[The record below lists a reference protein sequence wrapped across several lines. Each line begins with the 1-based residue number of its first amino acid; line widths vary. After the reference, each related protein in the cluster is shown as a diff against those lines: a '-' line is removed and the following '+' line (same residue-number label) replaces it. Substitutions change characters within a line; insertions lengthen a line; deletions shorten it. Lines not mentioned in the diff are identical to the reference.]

1 MPVSS
6 ASSAAA
12 RTTLAESAIGV
23 GTLVEAAKA
32 ASDHLRGAL
41 AAELR
46 DAAAPFATDT
56 THLIKFHGLYQQ
68 DDRDRRKALAAKRE
82 QLAYSCMVRVAVP
95 GGVLSPTQW
104 AALDR
109 VSDEVADGALR
120 LTTRQG
126 VQFHTVP
133 KTSLRHLM
141 QTVHQEL
148 LTTLAACGD
157 VVRNVCACPAPLAGR
172 NAARL
177 TDAAASLANHFR
189 PRTNAYVEIWLDGEQ
204 AVSFEKTDQLAA
216 TVKHSEQAVSFEKTD
231 QLAAPSAATIS
242 DPVSPLGGVDT
253 GLEPIYGDSYL
264 PRKFK
269 ISVAH
274 PGDNCVDVLSQDVG
288 LVPIAVGGVD
298 GYAVFVGG
306 GQGQS
311 HARPDDTFPRLATPL
326 GWSPTADLAR
336 TIEAVITVFRDYGDR
351 GDRGRAR
358 LKYLLADRG
367 EAWFRE
373 KVELRLAAP
382 LADVP
387 PLPAWDL
394 IHDHL
399 GWHESADGTWFLG
412 VRVPSGRVRDTESLK
427 MRTGLREVI
436 SKYVSEV
443 RITPNQDV
451 LLCGVAY
458 DDRSA
463 VDDVLRTYGIRL
475 TVDLGPVER
484 LAIACPALP
493 TCGQALGEAER
504 ILPEIVDELEQLL
517 RAENV
522 TRNVRMHMTGCPN
535 GCARPYT
542 AELGI
547 VGRTK
552 KTSDIYL
559 GGSPGGDRLAIRL
572 ATDVNL
578 RDLKSTLAPVIAEY
592 AAATSAGVDESLGDW
607 AARVGVEKLSELL
620 PAPAPK
626 RRGAKATTEA
636 DDE

>member
-1 MPVSS
+1 MAVSAVPS
-6 ASSAAA
+6 TAE
-12 RTTLAESAIGV
+12 RTTLADSAIGV
-23 GTLVEAAKA
+23 GTPVEATKA
-32 ASDHLRGAL
+32 ESDHLRGAL
-41 AAELR
+41 VAELH
-46 DAAAPFATDT
+46 DAAAPFTTDS
-56 THLIKFHGLYQQ
+56 THLLKFHGLYQQ

-95 GGVLSPTQW
+95 GGVLSPSQW

-133 KTSLRHLM
+133 KTSLRQLM
-141 QTVHQEL
+141 QSVHAEL

-157 VVRNVCACPAPLAGR
+157 VVRNVCSCPAPLTGR
-172 NAARL
+172 DPALL
-177 TDAAASLANHFR
+177 TDAATALADHFR
-189 PRTNAYVEIWLDGEQ
+189 PRTSAYVEIWLEGEQ
-204 AVSFEKTDQLAA
+204 AVTFEEAVSSQLAA
-216 TVKHSEQAVSFEKTD
+216 I
-231 QLAAPSAATIS
+231 P
-242 DPVSPLGGVDT
+242 DPVSPLGGDDT
-253 GLEPIYGDSYL
+253 RLEPIYGDSYL

-288 LVPIAVGGVD
+288 LVPVTVHGMN

-326 GWSPTADLAR
+326 GWTPTADVAR
-336 TIEAVITVFRDYGDR
+336 TIEAVVTVFRDYGNR

-367 EAWFRE
+367 EAWFRAQ
-373 KVELRLAAP
+373 VEERLGAP

-387 PLPAWDL
+387 ALPAWDL

-412 VRVPSGRVRDTESLK
+412 VRVPAGRVRDTEAVK
-427 MRTGLREVI
+427 MRTALREV
-436 SKYVSEV
+436 VAQHVGEV

-458 DDRSA
+458 NDRAA
-463 VDDVLRTYGIRL
+463 VDDILRAYGVRL
-475 TVDLGPVER
+475 SVDLGPVER

-504 ILPEIVDELEQLL
+504 ILPAIVDELEALL
-517 RAENV
+517 SAQSI

-559 GGSPGGDRLAIRL
+559 GGSPGGDRLALKL
-572 ATDVNL
+572 ATDVDL
-578 RDLKSTLAPVIAEY
+578 RDLSITLAPIIAEY
-592 AAATSAGVDESLGDW
+592 GAATSGGVDEALGDW
-607 AARVGVEKLSELL
+607 AARVGIEKLAELL
-620 PAPAPK
+620 PVPTV
-626 RRGAKATTEA
+626 RRRSAMAAAT

>member
-1 MPVSS
+1 MSGSS
-6 ASSAAA
+6 SSLPPPAE
-12 RTTLAESAIGV
+12 RTTLTTSGPGV
-23 GTLVEAAKA
+23 GTPVEAAKA
-32 ASDHLRGAL
+32 ISDHLRGTL
-41 AAELR
+41 IAELH
-46 DAAAPFATDT
+46 DAAAPFTTDS

-82 QLAYSCMVRVAVP
+82 QLAYSCMIRVAIP
-95 GGVLSPTQW
+95 GGVVTPQQW

-126 VQFHTVP
+126 IQYHTVP
-133 KTSLRHLM
+133 KAGLRHLIA
-141 QTVHQEL
+141 TVHAEL

-172 NAARL
+172 DPDVL
-177 TDAAASLANHFR
+177 TGVAAALADHFR
-189 PRTNAYVEIWLDGEQ
+189 PRTTAYVEIWLDGEQ
-204 AVSFEKTDQLAA
+204 AMSFGDNGA
-216 TVKHSEQAVSFEKTD
+216 T
-231 QLAAPSAATIS
+231 
-242 DPVSPLGGVDT
+242 GV
-253 GLEPIYGDSYL
+253 EPIYGDTYL

-269 ISVAH
+269 IAVAP
-274 PGDNCVDVLSQDVG
+274 PGDNCVDVLSNDVG
-288 LVPIAVGGVD
+288 LVPIAVDGVD

-326 GWSPTADLAR
+326 GWVATPDLMR
-336 TIEAVITVFRDYGDR
+336 TVEAVVTVFRDHGDR

-367 EAWFRE
+367 ESWFRAE
-373 KVELRLAAP
+373 VEGRLGAP
-382 LADVP
+382 LHDVP
-387 PLPAWDL
+387 TLPAWDL

-399 GWHESADGTWFLG
+399 GWHADNEGTWFLG
-412 VRVPSGRVRDTESLK
+412 VRVPSGRVRDTEAVKL
-427 MRTGLREVI
+427 RTALREAIAAHVA
-436 SKYVSEV
+436 EV

-458 DDRSA
+458 DDRSN
-463 VDDVLRTYGIRL
+463 VDDILRTYGVRL
-475 TVDLGPVER
+475 AVDLGPVER

-504 ILPEIVDELEQLL
+504 ILPGIVDEVESLL
-517 RAENV
+517 SAHSI
-522 TRNVRMHMTGCPN
+522 TRNIRLHMTGCPN

-559 GGSPGGDRLAIRL
+559 GGSPGGERLGVRL
-572 ATDVNL
+572 ATDVEL
-578 RDLKSTLAPVIAEY
+578 RDLTRTLEPVVAEY
-592 AAATSAGVDESLGDW
+592 AAASSSGAHESFGDW
-607 AARVGVEKLSELL
+607 AHRVGVEKLSELL
-620 PAPAPK
+620 PIPAP
-626 RRGAKATTEA
+626 RRRSAAVAATPDGDG

>member
-1 MPVSS
+1 MVV
-6 ASSAAA
+6 SAASPA
-12 RTTLAESAIGV
+12 VQKTTLAETASGV
-23 GTLVEAAKA
+23 GTPVEAAKA

-41 AAELR
+41 VAELH
-46 DAAAPFATDT
+46 DAAAPFTTDS
-56 THLIKFHGLYQQ
+56 THLLKFHGLYQQ
-68 DDRDRRKALAAKRE
+68 DDRDRRKVLAAKRE

-95 GGVLSPTQW
+95 GGVLSPSQW

-133 KTSLRHLM
+133 KTGLRHLM
-141 QTVHQEL
+141 NSVHAEL

-172 NAARL
+172 DTALLTNAA
-177 TDAAASLANHFR
+177 TALADHFR
-189 PRTNAYVEIWLDGEQ
+189 PRTAAYVEIWIDGEQ
-204 AVSFEKTDQLAA
+204 AVSFEKAGQLD
-216 TVKHSEQAVSFEKTD
+216 TTMGHSEQAVS
-231 QLAAPSAATIS
+231 
-242 DPVSPLGGVDT
+242 PLGGSDSGV
-253 GLEPIYGDSYL
+253 EPIYGDSYL

-288 LVPIAVGGVD
+288 LVPVAVQGVS

-326 GWSPTADLAR
+326 GWVPANQVAR
-336 TIEAVITVFRDYGDR
+336 TIESVVTVFRDYGDR

-367 EAWFRE
+367 EAWFRAQ
-373 KVELRLAAP
+373 VEERLGAP
-382 LADVP
+382 LTDVP

-399 GWHESADGTWFLG
+399 GWHESADATWFLG
-412 VRVPSGRVRDTESLK
+412 VRIPAGRVRDTNDVKL
-427 MRTGLREVI
+427 RTALCEVI
-436 SKYVSEV
+436 GKYVSEV
-443 RITPNQDV
+443 RITPNQDL

-458 DDRSA
+458 ADRRA
-463 VDDVLRTYGIRL
+463 VDDTLRAYGVRL
-475 TVDLGPVER
+475 SVDLGPVER

-504 ILPEIVDELEQLL
+504 ILPAIVDELESLL
-517 RAENV
+517 QQEQI

-559 GGSPGGDRLAIRL
+559 GGSPGGDRLALKL
-572 ATDVNL
+572 ATDVDL
-578 RDLKSTLAPVIAEY
+578 RDLKVTLAPVIAEY
-592 AAATSAGVDESLGDW
+592 AAATSHGAEESLGDW
-607 AARVGVEKLSELL
+607 AARVGIQKLSELL

-626 RRGAKATTEA
+626 RRGAKATADA

>member
-1 MPVSS
+1 MSGSS
-6 ASSAAA
+6 SSTFPSAE
-12 RTTLAESAIGV
+12 RTTLTTSGPGV
-23 GTLVEAAKA
+23 GTPVEAAKA
-32 ASDHLRGAL
+32 VSDHLRGAL
-41 AAELR
+41 IAELH
-46 DAAAPFATDT
+46 DAAAPFTTDS

-82 QLAYSCMVRVAVP
+82 QLAYSCMIRVAIP
-95 GGVLSPTQW
+95 GGVVTPRQW
-104 AALDR
+104 ASLDR

-126 VQFHTVP
+126 VQYHTVP
-133 KTSLRHLM
+133 KAGLRHLI
-141 QTVHQEL
+141 QTVHAEL

-172 NAARL
+172 NSDVL
-177 TDAAASLANHFR
+177 TGVASALADHFR
-189 PRTNAYVEIWLDGEQ
+189 PRTTAYVEIWLDGEQ
-204 AVSFEKTDQLAA
+204 AMSFGDNGA
-216 TVKHSEQAVSFEKTD
+216 TAV
-231 QLAAPSAATIS
+231 
-242 DPVSPLGGVDT
+242 
-253 GLEPIYGDSYL
+253 EPIYGDTYL

-269 ISVAH
+269 IAVAP
-274 PGDNCVDVLSQDVG
+274 PGDNCVDVLSNDVG
-288 LVPIAVGGVD
+288 LVPIAVDGVD

-326 GWSPTADLAR
+326 GWVATADLMR
-336 TIEAVITVFRDYGDR
+336 TVEAVVTVFRDHGDR

-367 EAWFRE
+367 VAWFRTE
-373 KVELRLAAP
+373 VEGRLEAP
-382 LADVP
+382 LLDVP
-387 PLPAWDL
+387 VLPAWDL

-399 GWHESADGTWFLG
+399 GWHADHEGTWFLG
-412 VRVPSGRVRDTESLK
+412 VRVPSGRVRDTDAVKL
-427 MRTGLREVI
+427 RTALREVI
-436 SKYVSEV
+436 AAYVGEV

-458 DDRSA
+458 DDRSK
-463 VDDVLRTYGIRL
+463 VDDVLRTYGVRL
-475 TVDLGPVER
+475 SVDLGPVER

-504 ILPEIVDELEQLL
+504 ILPGIIDEVESLL
-517 RAENV
+517 SAHSI
-522 TRNVRMHMTGCPN
+522 TRNIRLHMTGCPN

-559 GGSPGGDRLAIRL
+559 GGSPGGERLGVRL
-572 ATDVNL
+572 ATDVEL
-578 RDLKSTLAPVIAEY
+578 RDLKRTLEPVVAEY
-592 AAATSAGVDESLGDW
+592 AAASSSGAHESFGDW
-607 AARVGVEKLSELL
+607 AHRIGVEKLSELL
-620 PAPAPK
+620 PTPAP
-626 RRGAKATTEA
+626 RRRSAAVAADG

>member
-1 MPVSS
+1 MSGSPSSLSSS
-6 ASSAAA
+6 ADPATLSAD
-12 RTTLAESAIGV
+12 RTTLATSGPGIG
-23 GTLVEAAKA
+23 TAVEAAKA

-41 AAELR
+41 IAELH
-46 DAAAPFATDT
+46 DAAAPFTTDS

-68 DDRDRRKALAAKRE
+68 DDRDRRRALAAKRD
-82 QLAYSCMVRVAVP
+82 QLAYSCMIRVAIP
-95 GGVLSPTQW
+95 GGVVTPRQW

-126 VQFHTVP
+126 IQYHTVP
-133 KTSLRHLM
+133 KADLRQLI
-141 QTVHQEL
+141 QTVHAEL

-172 NAARL
+172 DPGVL
-177 TDAAASLANHFR
+177 TGVAAALADHFR
-189 PRTNAYVEIWLDGEQ
+189 PRTSAYVEIWLDGEQ
-204 AVSFEKTDQLAA
+204 AMSFGDDG
-216 TVKHSEQAVSFEKTD
+216 SS
-231 QLAAPSAATIS
+231 
-242 DPVSPLGGVDT
+242 GV
-253 GLEPIYGDSYL
+253 EPIYGDTYL

-269 ISVAH
+269 IAVAP
-274 PGDNCVDVLSQDVG
+274 PGDNCVDVLSNDVG
-288 LVPIAVGGVD
+288 LVPIVLDGVD

-326 GWSPTADLAR
+326 GWVATADLMP
-336 TIEAVITVFRDYGDR
+336 TVEAVVTVFRDHGDR

-367 EAWFRE
+367 EAWFRAE
-373 KVELRLAAP
+373 VEGRLGAA
-382 LADVP
+382 LLDVP
-387 PLPAWDL
+387 ALPAWDL

-399 GWHESADGTWFLG
+399 GWHADNEGTWFVG
-412 VRVPSGRVRDTESLK
+412 VRVPSGRVRDSDAVKL
-427 MRTGLREVI
+427 RTALREAIAAHVG
-436 SKYVSEV
+436 EV

-458 DDRSA
+458 DDRSK
-463 VDDVLRTYGIRL
+463 VDDILRAYGVRL
-475 TVDLGPVER
+475 SVDLGPVER

-504 ILPEIVDELEQLL
+504 ILPGIVDEVESLL
-517 RAENV
+517 SAHSI
-522 TRNVRMHMTGCPN
+522 TRNVRLHMTGCPN

-559 GGSPGGDRLAIRL
+559 GGSPGGERLGVRL
-572 ATDVNL
+572 ATDVEL
-578 RDLKSTLAPVIAEY
+578 RDLKRTLEPVVAEY
-592 AAATSAGVDESLGDW
+592 AAASSSGAHESFGDW
-607 AARVGVEKLSELL
+607 AHRVGVEKLSELL
-620 PAPAPK
+620 PAPTP
-626 RRGAKATTEA
+626 RRRSAVVAADG

>member
-1 MPVSS
+1 MSTVSTP
-6 ASSAAA
+6 
-12 RTTLAESAIGV
+12 RPTLHDSGPGV
-23 GTLVEAAKA
+23 GTPVEGVKA
-32 ASDHLRGAL
+32 ESGHLRGAL
-41 AAELR
+41 VAELH
-46 DAAAPFATDT
+46 DAAAPFTNDA

-82 QLAYSCMVRVAVP
+82 QLAYSCMVRVAIP
-95 GGVLSPTQW
+95 GGVVTPAQW

-126 VQFHTVP
+126 IQFHTVA
-133 KTSLRHLM
+133 KTGLRHLIS
-141 QTVHQEL
+141 TVHAEL

-172 NAARL
+172 DHAIV
-177 TDAAASLANHFR
+177 TGAASALADHFR
-189 PRTNAYVEIWLDGEQ
+189 PRTTAYVEIWLDGEQ
-204 AVSFEKTDQLAA
+204 ALSIGDTTGD
-216 TVKHSEQAVSFEKTD
+216 TT
-231 QLAAPSAATIS
+231 T
-242 DPVSPLGGVDT
+242 PVDV
-253 GLEPIYGDSYL
+253 EPIYGNVYL

-269 ISVAH
+269 IAVAP

-326 GWSPTADLAR
+326 GWTPAADVAR
-336 TIEAVITVFRDYGDR
+336 TIEAVVTVFRDYGDR

-358 LKYLLADRG
+358 LKYLLAGRG
-367 EAWFRE
+367 EAWFRAE
-373 KVELRLAAP
+373 VESRLPAP

-387 PLPAWDL
+387 LLPRWDL

-399 GWHESADGTWFLG
+399 GWHEATDGTWFLG
-412 VRVPSGRVRDTESLK
+412 VQVNSGRVRDTDNLK
-427 MRTGLREVI
+427 LRSALRNVI
-436 SKYVSEV
+436 AAYASEV

-451 LLCGVAY
+451 LLCGISY
-458 DDRSA
+458 ENRRA
-463 VDDVLRTYGIRL
+463 VDEVLAAHGVRT

-484 LAIACPALP
+484 LALACPALP

-504 ILPEIVDELEQLL
+504 ILPNIVAELEELL
-517 RAENV
+517 RAQSID
-522 TRNVRMHMTGCPN
+522 RPLRMHMTGCPN

-552 KTSDIYL
+552 KTSDIYI
-559 GGSPGGDRLAIRL
+559 GGSPGGDRLGVRL
-572 ATDVNL
+572 ATDVDL
-578 RDLKSTLAPVIAEY
+578 RDLSSSLAPVFAEY
-592 AAATSAGVDESLGDW
+592 AAATSNGADESFGDW
-607 AARVGVEKLSELL
+607 AASVGVDKLAELV
-620 PAPAPK
+620 PVKAP
-626 RRGAKATTEA
+626 RRGRAAA
-636 DDE
+636 AGDDE

>member
-1 MPVSS
+1 MSGSS
-6 ASSAAA
+6 SSTFPSAE
-12 RTTLAESAIGV
+12 RTTLTTSGPGV
-23 GTLVEAAKA
+23 GTPVEAAKA
-32 ASDHLRGAL
+32 VSDHLRGAL
-41 AAELR
+41 IAELH
-46 DAAAPFATDT
+46 DAAAPFTTDS

-82 QLAYSCMVRVAVP
+82 QLAYSCMIRVAIP
-95 GGVLSPTQW
+95 GGVVTPRQW

-126 VQFHTVP
+126 IQYHTVP
-133 KTSLRHLM
+133 KAGLRHLI
-141 QTVHQEL
+141 QTVHAEL

-172 NAARL
+172 DPGVL
-177 TDAAASLANHFR
+177 TGVAAALADHFR
-189 PRTNAYVEIWLDGEQ
+189 PRTTAYVEIWLDGEQ
-204 AVSFEKTDQLAA
+204 AMSFGDNGA
-216 TVKHSEQAVSFEKTD
+216 T
-231 QLAAPSAATIS
+231 
-242 DPVSPLGGVDT
+242 GV
-253 GLEPIYGDSYL
+253 EPIYGDTYL

-269 ISVAH
+269 IAVAP
-274 PGDNCVDVLSQDVG
+274 PGDNCVDVLSNDVG
-288 LVPIAVGGVD
+288 LVPIAVDGVD
-298 GYAVFVGG
+298 GYAIFVGG

-326 GWSPTADLAR
+326 GWVATADLMR
-336 TIEAVITVFRDYGDR
+336 TVEAVVTVFRDHGDR

-367 EAWFRE
+367 EVWFRTE
-373 KVELRLAAP
+373 VESRLGAP
-382 LADVP
+382 LLDVP
-387 PLPAWDL
+387 ALPAWDL

-399 GWHESADGTWFLG
+399 GWHADNEGTWFLG
-412 VRVPSGRVRDTESLK
+412 VRVPSGRVRDTDAVRL
-427 MRTGLREVI
+427 RTALREVI
-436 SKYVSEV
+436 AAHVGEV

-458 DDRSA
+458 DDRSK
-463 VDDVLRTYGIRL
+463 VDDILRTYGVRL
-475 TVDLGPVER
+475 SVDLGPVER

-504 ILPEIVDELEQLL
+504 ILPGIVDEVESLL
-517 RAENV
+517 SAHSI
-522 TRNVRMHMTGCPN
+522 TRNIRLHMTGCPN

-559 GGSPGGDRLAIRL
+559 GGSPGGERLGVRL
-572 ATDVNL
+572 ATDVEL
-578 RDLKSTLAPVIAEY
+578 RDLKRTLEPVVAEY
-592 AAATSAGVDESLGDW
+592 AAASSSGAHESFGDW
-607 AARVGVEKLSELL
+607 AHRVGVEKLSELL
-620 PAPAPK
+620 PTPAPR
-626 RRGAKATTEA
+626 RRGPVSA
-636 DDE
+636 DGNDE